1 MSKSVTTKVSY
12 SGLQVQVLL
21 TVGMA
26 KLLLMR
32 KYCSGL
38 GYIQRGTY
46 RKYYTVCVHKS

>member
-1 MSKSVTTKVSY
+1 MSKSVPMKVSY

-26 KLLLMR
+26 KLLLMW
-32 KYCSGL
+32 KYCSSL

-46 RKYYTVCVHKS
+46 RKYYTVCVHKR